1 MFKRYCTYT
10 STAANKLFF
19 DENFVHVS
27 ASGFTVGSVLRNQ
40 SMFQQFLI
48 RNLSLPNDTA
58 SLLLSSPINLKEVC
72 LLTSTSFFLQP
83 RSDSSDFEVQIMT
96 QHHAPLSLLPLS
108 SSLESQLG
116 FAAPLTILL
125 HDNRERGCAIE
136 SNALGQR
143 SSSVTR
149 FNVSG

>member
-1 MFKRYCTYT
+1 M
-10 STAANKLFF
+10 
-19 DENFVHVS
+19 HVS

-72 LLTSTSFFLQP
+72 FLTSTSFFLQP
-83 RSDSSDFEVQIMT
+83 RSDSSAFEVQIMT

-125 HDNRERGCAIE
+125 HDNKERRCAIE

-149 FNVSG
+149 FNVLG